1 MPLHTETKKL
11 DNSKKTQTLA
21 LFGKRGTFKYSTVPV
36 QPKLATPIPLTHG
49 NKSDEEEVEEK
60 EENDENEEKDEK
72 ESIETDILPSSDKK
86 ALDDEQTNKPSTSAR
101 LIRNPPKAVEKH
113 QEPEKEV
120 ATDRTLVVDGEDD
133 DKHIITNGSNSSSH
147 SSSSSSNATKK
158 KRNRIRI
165 RNDKGR
171 ENVDFD
177 EEMVDTE
184 KYSTWVPPQGQSG
197 DGSTDLNEKYG
208 Y

>member
-11 DNSKKTQTLA
+11 DNLKKTQTLA

-36 QPKLATPIPLTHG
+36 QPKLATPIPSTHG
-49 NKSDEEEVEEK
+49 NKSDEEEVEE
-60 EENDENEEKDEK
+60 NDEK
-72 ESIETDILPSSDKK
+72 EKKDVEEAIETDILLSNDKK
-86 ALDDEQTNKPSTSAR
+86 VLDDEQTNKPSTSVR

-120 ATDRTLVVDGEDD
+120 VTDRTVVVDGEED

-147 SSSSSSNATKK
+147 SSSSSNATKK